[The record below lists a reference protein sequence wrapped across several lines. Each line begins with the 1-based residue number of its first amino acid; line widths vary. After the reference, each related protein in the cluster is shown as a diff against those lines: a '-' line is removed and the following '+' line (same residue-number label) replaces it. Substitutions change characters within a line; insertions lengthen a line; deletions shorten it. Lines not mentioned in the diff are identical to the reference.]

1 MATESETEQ
10 LKRQCLAYLDDVLN
24 RIDSFD
30 SDVYILGDEHLTSLG
45 IRRAEALDIEE
56 QAVDFGPRFFSPRFT
71 LEQARQKTADF
82 IRDYRD
88 YLGDPD
94 WPKRCR
100 RGSFVDS
107 WEDHPGPHDPEEPH
121 PLCCPEQD
129 AEFRLRWFLDVL
141 GGEYYRSDGDSP
153 NLGVWEGSVWRY
165 RLQCNLVPDSMNNL
179 PGHFA
184 DFVRVGT
191 PPRRYVY
198 YAIGA
203 FVIQDPSTELP
214 HIGGAV
220 IDSTEAGEGEV
231 LRSEV
236 AAAVG
241 LLRHQ
246 FRRGDFCQN
255 HTLPAIVFS
264 FQHDRFGRVT
274 QFHFD
279 GRSLILRQSRLLDF
293 RSDEPTTDA
302 YHMIRWLANRPIV
315 LASQTGSLGSPGRK
329 LCRVGIHASRGP
341 MPEQRVVVTRRCTK
355 AKLTISS
362 SLDLSFSG
370 ARLSGLMT
378 SKCFAAS
385 RLDAEEPDAGG
396 DGVLGCFGG
405 VAGRWDACS

>member
-1 MATESETEQ
+1 
-10 LKRQCLAYLDDVLN
+10 
-24 RIDSFD
+24 
-30 SDVYILGDEHLTSLG
+30 
-45 IRRAEALDIEE
+45 
-56 QAVDFGPRFFSPRFT
+56 
-71 LEQARQKTADF
+71 
-82 IRDYRD
+82 
-88 YLGDPD
+88 
-94 WPKRCR
+94 
-100 RGSFVDS
+100 
-107 WEDHPGPHDPEEPH
+107 
-121 PLCCPEQD
+121 
-129 AEFRLRWFLDVL
+129 
-141 GGEYYRSDGDSP
+141 
-153 NLGVWEGSVWRY
+153 
-165 RLQCNLVPDSMNNL
+165 MNNL

-302 YHMIRWLANRPIV
+302 YHMIRWLANRPIGETRFRQV
-315 LASQTGSLGSPGRK
+315 AADETEENEVQDVDKADGK
-329 LCRVGIHASRGP
+329 LPIPVRGP
-341 MPEQRVVVTRRCTK
+341 
-355 AKLTISS
+355 
-362 SLDLSFSG
+362 
-370 ARLSGLMT
+370 
-378 SKCFAAS
+378 
-385 RLDAEEPDAGG
+385 
-396 DGVLGCFGG
+396 
-405 VAGRWDACS
+405 